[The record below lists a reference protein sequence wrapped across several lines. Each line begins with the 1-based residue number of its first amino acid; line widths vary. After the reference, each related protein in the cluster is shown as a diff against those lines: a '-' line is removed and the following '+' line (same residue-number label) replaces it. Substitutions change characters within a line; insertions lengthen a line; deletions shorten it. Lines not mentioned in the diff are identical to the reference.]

1 MIEVSS
7 IEKRIR
13 TIRLIESM
21 GRYPGF
27 SKKLKLEDFSY
38 CPQRTSDERSMQ
50 ERERRKN
57 ER

>member
-1 MIEVSS
+1 MGS

-21 GRYPGF
+21 DRYPDF
-27 SKKLKLEDFSY
+27 SKRLKLTVFLY

-50 ERERRKN
+50 KRKEKRRKN
-57 ER
+57 EW